1 MTEPFARA
9 SHDLSNGMGG
19 YESVVY
25 VRNKVICRYSVAE
38 QADDKA
44 EALNELARKYAAD
57 KIREAA
63 DTIHEA
69 EGYGAFDGDAIGF
82 LRSRADAVERGEA

>member
-25 VRNKVICRYSVAE
+25 VRNKVVCRYSVAE

-44 EALNELARKYAAD
+44 ESLNELARKYAAD

-63 DTIHEA
+63 DNP
-69 EGYGAFDGDAIGF
+69 F
-82 LRSRADAVERGEA
+82 LSLVRNFVLIYADRVERGES